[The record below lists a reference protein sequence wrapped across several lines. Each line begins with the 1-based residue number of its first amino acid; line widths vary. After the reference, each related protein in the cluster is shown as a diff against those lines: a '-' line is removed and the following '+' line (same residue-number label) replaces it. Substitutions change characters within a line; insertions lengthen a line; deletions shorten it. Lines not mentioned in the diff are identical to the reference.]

1 MKKLSYDTNTIN
13 ILNKIYLQVCK
24 LCTNFD
30 ILIDVASEAKKQTKF
45 RRVGFASYSMFQT
58 TESMLRAAQKET
70 QRHCKN

>member
-1 MKKLSYDTNTIN
+1 MKKLSYDSNTIN
-13 ILNKIYLQVCK
+13 TLNKIYVQVCK
-24 LCTNFD
+24 LGQNFD
-30 ILIDVASEAKKQTKF
+30 ILIDVASEAKRQTKF

>member
-13 ILNKIYLQVCK
+13 ILNKIYVQVCK
-24 LCTNFD
+24 LGTNFD
-30 ILIDVASEAKKQTKF
+30 ILIDVASEAKRQTKF